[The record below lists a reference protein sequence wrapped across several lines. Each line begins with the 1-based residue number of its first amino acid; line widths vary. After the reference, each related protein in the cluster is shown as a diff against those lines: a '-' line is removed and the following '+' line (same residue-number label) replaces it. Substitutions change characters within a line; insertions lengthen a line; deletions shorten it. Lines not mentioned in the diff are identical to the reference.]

1 MKDKI
6 LFSQRES
13 EIRTMDGFDAKKFKD
28 SQLTLL
34 EFWLDGEN
42 YEG

>member
-13 EIRTMDGFDAKKFKD
+13 VIRAMDVFDAKNFKD
-28 SQLTLL
+28 SQLILL

-42 YEG
+42 HKG